1 MENIHLDW
9 LREFDLSYPLEKNLV
24 RLLQDCFHPLYP
36 NRRFYKQLPHL
47 RLIASD
53 LNGQMIGQVG
63 LDYRV
68 MNLNQKPIY
77 VLGIIDL
84 CVQEQWRGQGVG
96 RAILEEVIQVAEQR
110 QVDFLLLFADNTNIY
125 EQVGFQQV
133 SNRCTWLQI
142 NEEHQTIRGIGEA
155 VFDEL
160 MIRPV
165 GDRIWTDGPLDLM
178 GYLY

>member
-1 MENIHLDW
+1 MRIEQHLEMTISPALDAT
-9 LREFDLSYPLEKNLV
+9 LIT
-24 RLLQDCFHPLYP
+24 LLQHAFPSEYP
-36 NRRFYKQLPHL
+36 NRRYYKQLPHL
-47 RLIASD
+47 RLIAFEEE
-53 LNGQMIGQVG
+53 QVVGQVG

-68 MNLNQKPIY
+68 MNLDGAPIH
-77 VLGIIDL
+77 VLGVIDL
-84 CVQEQWRGQGVG
+84 CVHEEARGRGVG
-96 RAILEEVIQVAEQR
+96 RSLMDAVIHLGTR
-110 QVDFLLLFADNTNIY
+110 HPVDFLLLFADRPDIY

-155 VFDEL
+155 AFDEL

-165 GDRIWTDGPLDLM
+165 GDRTWTDGPLDLM